1 MEENCMSIKKISLI
15 AVALVL
21 LAAPLAGIRSA
32 EAAPTEQDDLPSRSI
47 TVTGFGYAYGAPDVV
62 RVGLGVEA
70 ANSDIMVAMNEVST
84 RMDAVIQV
92 LTDAGV
98 APEDV
103 RTDYFSVYQDYSFS
117 GGAVPESGQPA
128 PVYRVSTSV
137 TVTVRSTE
145 NVGELL
151 ASSIS
156 AGANRVD
163 YMQFDIADRSEL
175 EAEARD
181 LAVADAQERAAQLAA
196 TLGLTVGEPL
206 NVVEN
211 SNLYSPVS
219 QFGGGGGGDMGSA
232 VPPISQGQLSVSMA
246 VTITFAVGQ

>member
-1 MEENCMSIKKISLI
+1 MSIKKFSLI
-15 AVALVL
+15 AVVLVL
-21 LAAPLAGIRSA
+21 LALPLAGVHAA
-32 EAAPTEQDDLPSRSI
+32 EAVPAQQDDDLPGRTI

-70 ANSDIMVAMNEVST
+70 ANADIMVAMNEVST

-92 LTDAGV
+92 LTQAGV
-98 APEDV
+98 APEDI

-117 GGAVPESGQPA
+117 GAVPESGEPA

-137 TVTVRSTE
+137 TVTVRTTE

-151 ASSIS
+151 ASAIS

-163 YMQFDIADRSEL
+163 YMQFDISDRGTL

-181 LAVADAQERAAQLAA
+181 LAVADARERADQLAA
-196 TLGLTVGEPL
+196 TLGLTVGEVVR
-206 NVVEN
+206 VVEN
-211 SNLYSPVS
+211 SDMFSPLP
-219 QFGGGGGGDMGSA
+219 QFGGGGGGGDMGSA

>member
-1 MEENCMSIKKISLI
+1 MSIKKLSLI
-15 AVALVL
+15 AVAFVL
-21 LAAPLAGIRSA
+21 LAAVPMAGIRSA
-32 EAAPTEQDDLPSRSI
+32 HAQDDDNLPGRTI
-47 TVTGFGYAYGAPDVV
+47 TVTGFGYAYGTPDVV

-70 ANSDIMVAMNEVST
+70 ANADIMVAMNEVST

-92 LTDAGV
+92 LTGAGV
-98 APEDV
+98 APEDI
-103 RTDYFSVYQDYSFS
+103 RTDYFSVYQDYSI
-117 GGAVPESGQPA
+117 GGSTMESGQPA

-137 TVTVRSTE
+137 TITIRSTE

-163 YMQFDIADRSEL
+163 YMQFDIADRGDL
-175 EAEARD
+175 ESEARD
-181 LAVADAQERAAQLAA
+181 LAVADAQERAAQLAT
-196 TLGLTVGEPL
+196 TLGLTVGDAVR
-206 NVVEN
+206 VVEN
-211 SNLYSPVS
+211 SDLYSPLS

-246 VTITFAVGQ
+246 VTITFEVGE

>member
-1 MEENCMSIKKISLI
+1 MSIKKLSLI
-15 AVALVL
+15 AVAFVL
-21 LAAPLAGIRSA
+21 LAAVPMAGIRSA
-32 EAAPTEQDDLPSRSI
+32 HAQDDVPGRTI
-47 TVTGFGYAYGAPDVV
+47 TVTGFGYAYGTPDVV

-70 ANSDIMVAMNEVST
+70 ANADIMVAMNEVST

-92 LTDAGV
+92 LTGAGV
-98 APEDV
+98 APEDI
-103 RTDYFSVYQDYSFS
+103 RTDYFSVYQDYSI
-117 GGAVPESGQPA
+117 GGSTMDNGQPA

-137 TVTVRSTE
+137 TITIRSTE

-163 YMQFDIADRSEL
+163 YMQFDIADRGDL
-175 EAEARD
+175 ESEARD
-181 LAVADAQERAAQLAA
+181 LAVADAQERAAQLAT
-196 TLGLTVGEPL
+196 TLGLTVGDAVR
-206 NVVEN
+206 VVEN
-211 SNLYSPVS
+211 SDLYSPLS

-246 VTITFAVGQ
+246 VTITFEVGE